1 MATNL
6 DVSVQSTRFGTFLAP
21 FPQPQPCP
29 ILCRI
34 GCKLAYD
41 ESREASI
48 QLYTSPQS
56 LPPLRHLSFFT
67 TQLSILHS
75 NHSSR
80 YFITSR
86 LNSHIQYR
94 RAFHTLTTA
103 NSSAKTSTRTT
114 TMTDTE
120 IKKGD
125 EGT

>member
-1 MATNL
+1 MTKA
-6 DVSVQSTRFGTFLAP
+6 A
-21 FPQPQPCP
+21 
-29 ILCRI
+29 
-34 GCKLAYD
+34 KLP
-41 ESREASI
+41 SG

-67 TQLSILHS
+67 TQQSILLS
-75 NHSSR
+75 NHSPR
-80 YFITSR
+80 YILTSR

-94 RAFHTLTTA
+94 RAIHTLTTA
-103 NSSAKTSTRTT
+103 NFSAKTTTRTT